1 MVGMMI
7 KASEIFNRIE
17 IDNYPKRINAT
28 GYFKD
33 RIYLPKEKII
43 LEIDKIGKKLVKEMK
58 NDKTP
63 FKSLKEIKERLIQLV
78 WLKIDILDLLWE
90 KFCDNNAEMYV

>member
-17 IDNYPKRINAT
+17 IDNYPKRINAI

-58 NDKTP
+58 NDKAP
-63 FKSLKEIKERLIQLV
+63 VKSLKEIKEQLIQLV

-90 KFCDNNAEMYV
+90 KF